1 MIIYKTT
8 NTVNNKI
15 YIGKD
20 SYNNPK
26 YIGSGKLLWKAINKY
41 GKKAFIKEIIERCS
55 TQTEL
60 NEKEIYW
67 IDHYDSTN
75 RSLGYNI
82 SLGGRGGNYG
92 VKFSE
97 KTKKKMSNSQKG
109 KHSKQFSEEHKQNIS
124 NALKGKTWEDKY
136 GKERSLELKENLSKI
151 RTNIKYSEEARKN
164 MSIGHTGKKFSSDT
178 KYKMRIAKLNVP
190 KSEEAKYN
198 MRKRWANLEE
208 REKQSDRIKLS
219 WEKRHNVH

>member
-60 NEKEIYW
+60 NEKYE
-67 IDHYDSTN
+67 T
-75 RSLGYNI
+75 R
-82 SLGGRGGNYG
+82 
-92 VKFSE
+92 
-97 KTKKKMSNSQKG
+97 
-109 KHSKQFSEEHKQNIS
+109 
-124 NALKGKTWEDKY
+124 
-136 GKERSLELKENLSKI
+136 
-151 RTNIKYSEEARKN
+151 
-164 MSIGHTGKKFSSDT
+164 
-178 KYKMRIAKLNVP
+178 
-190 KSEEAKYN
+190 
-198 MRKRWANLEE
+198 
-208 REKQSDRIKLS
+208 
-219 WEKRHNVH
+219 